1 MPLYGPGHGDQPNVR
16 NGSKSDLSLKR
27 AHQLHR
33 HHDQT
38 VAADERRD
46 RWLGRHGVGVLR
58 IAATDV
64 LDDPDAVADWIAAQ
78 ASSGASHR
86 LPAEGGGDETR

>member
-1 MPLYGPGHGDQPNVR
+1 MR
-16 NGSKSDLSLKR
+16 NDFAAGQTLKR
-27 AHQLHR
+27 AHQLHC

-46 RWLGRHGVGVLR
+46 RWLGRHGVSVLR

-78 ASSGASHR
+78 GSSGASHR